1 MSYRDKVWRTK
12 DGKYIKIC
20 DMSTSH
26 IINTL
31 NMIKNK
37 NIIAEKYLQ
46 KELRLRKLNR
56 LKNVDSETL
65 F

>member
-1 MSYRDKVWRTK
+1 
-12 DGKYIKIC
+12 
-20 DMSTSH
+20 
-26 IINTL
+26 
-31 NMIKNK
+31 MIKNK
-37 NIIAEKYLQ
+37 NIIDEKYLQ